1 MMRKLILTA
10 VAAAS
15 ALAVAAPAAAQ
26 WGPVAPVPY
35 GNAYGYNNYGYNNW
49 GHIRSLQ
56 ARIDQLQRRIA
67 RLDNRDR
74 ISEREARRLREATRE
89 LEYRLRVASRNGLHP
104 VEAQRIE
111 YRLVRLEQRLVRD
124 AWDGRRWG
132 QSQWGNG
139 YYDRDR
145 DGLDDRFERD
155 RGRNYDEDRDP
166 D

>member
-1 MMRKLILTA
+1 MRKILLTA
-10 VAAAS
+10 AAAAS
-15 ALAVAAPAAAQ
+15 ALAVAAPASAQ

-35 GNAYGYNNYGYNNW
+35 GQAYGYHNNYNNW

-56 ARIDQLQRRIA
+56 VRIDRLQRRIA

-74 ISEREARRLREATRE
+74 ISEREARRLREASRE
-89 LEYRLRVASRNGLHP
+89 LEYRLRIASRNGLHP
-104 VEAQRIE
+104 TEARHIE
-111 YRLVRLEQRLVRD
+111 FRLARLEQRLMRD

-132 QSQWGNG
+132 QSQYGGG

-145 DGLDDRFERD
+145 DGLDDRWERD
-155 RGRNYDEDRDP
+155 RGRNHDEDRDP

>member
-1 MMRKLILTA
+1 MRKILFSV

-15 ALAVAAPAAAQ
+15 ALAVAAPASAQ

-35 GNAYGYNNYGYNNW
+35 GNAYGYNNNNW
-49 GHIRSLQ
+49 GHVRSLQ
-56 ARIDQLQRRIA
+56 ARIDNLQRRIA

-74 ISEREARRLREATRE
+74 ISEREARRLREDARQ
-89 LEYRLRVASRNGLHP
+89 LEWRLRSAARNGLHP

-124 AWDGRRWG
+124 VYDGRRWG

>member
-1 MMRKLILTA
+1 MRKILFSA

-15 ALAVAAPAAAQ
+15 ALAVAAPASAQ
-26 WGPVAPVPY
+26 WGPAPVPY
-35 GNAYGYNNYGYNNW
+35 GNAYGYNNW

-56 ARIDQLQRRIA
+56 ARIDNLQRRIA

-74 ISEREARRLREATRE
+74 ISEREARRLRQDARQ

-104 VEAQRIE
+104 TEARRIE

-132 QSQWGNG
+132 QGQWGNG

>member
-1 MMRKLILTA
+1 MRKVLIALT
-10 VAAAS
+10 AAAS

-26 WGPVAPVPY
+26 WGPAAPVPY
-35 GNAYGYNNYGYNNW
+35 GNAYGYNNNYNNW

-56 ARIDQLQRRIA
+56 VRIDNLQRRIA

-74 ISEREARRLREATRE
+74 ITEREARRLREQARE
-89 LEYRLRVASRNGLHP
+89 LEWRLRNASRNGLNMY
-104 VEAQRIE
+104 EARNLEI
-111 YRLVRLEQRLVRD
+111 RLVRLEQRVVRD
-124 AWDGRRWG
+124 VFDGRRWG
-132 QSQWGNG
+132 QGQWGNG

-155 RGRNYDEDRDP
+155 RGRNHDEDRDP

>member
-1 MMRKLILTA
+1 MRKILLTT

-15 ALAVAAPAAAQ
+15 ALAVAAPASAQ
-26 WGPVAPVPY
+26 WGPAAPVPY
-35 GNAYGYNNYGYNNW
+35 GNAYGYNNMNW

-56 ARIDQLQRRIA
+56 ARIDNLQRRIA

-74 ISEREARRLREATRE
+74 ISEREARRLREASRE

-104 VEAQRIE
+104 TEARNIE
-111 YRLVRLEQRLVRD
+111 YRLVRLEQRLIRD
-124 AWDGRRWG
+124 ASDGRRWG
-132 QSQWGNG
+132 QTQYGGG

>member
-1 MMRKLILTA
+1 MRKILFT
-10 VAAAS
+10 VAATAS

-26 WGPVAPVPY
+26 WGPAAPVPY
-35 GNAYGYNNYGYNNW
+35 GNAYGYNYNNNW
-49 GHIRSLQ
+49 GHVRSLQ
-56 ARIDQLQRRIA
+56 ARIDNLQRRIA

-89 LEYRLRVASRNGLHP
+89 LEYRLRVAGRNGLHP

-111 YRLVRLEQRLVRD
+111 YRLVRLEQRLMRD

-132 QSQWGNG
+132 QTHYGNG
-139 YYDRDR
+139 YFDRDR

-155 RGRNYDEDRDP
+155 RGRNHDEDRDP

>member
-1 MMRKLILTA
+1 MRKILLTVA
-10 VAAAS
+10 AAAS
-15 ALAVAAPAAAQ
+15 ALAVAAPASAQ

-35 GNAYGYNNYGYNNW
+35 GNAYGYNNYNW
-49 GHIRSLQ
+49 GHVRSLQ
-56 ARIDQLQRRIA
+56 ARIDNLQRRIH

-74 ISEREARRLREATRE
+74 ISEREARRLREDARQ
-89 LEYRLRVASRNGLHP
+89 LEWRLRTASRNGLHP
-104 VEAQRIE
+104 VEAQRLE
-111 YRLVRLEQRLVRD
+111 YRLVRLEQRLMRD

-155 RGRNYDEDRDP
+155 RGSNHDEDRDP